1 VRVDLCPDSW
11 CKVEALLS
19 RAAWDE
25 AEHLRTI
32 ARKLTS
38 CRCQR
43 CRRAVEQLRAA
54 ARARGA
60 DPWNWFQ
67 EVLK

>member
-1 VRVDLCPDSW
+1 VKVDLCPDSW
-11 CKVEALLS
+11 CKVEALLI

-32 ARKLTS
+32 ARKLTACS
-38 CRCQR
+38 CCR
-43 CRRAVEQLRAA
+43 CRRAVSQLRAA
-54 ARARGA
+54 ATGRGD
-60 DPWNWFQ
+60 DPWKWFQ